1 MDWTKAKTILIIA
14 LIITDIFLIATYGGK
29 HNTEESGNEE
39 ALAAVLKSSNIY
51 VDAEK
56 IPKKHR
62 SMPALSVEYKGVS
75 ADETA
80 AFIESKNKKTEDE
93 SDKAYIEAA
102 GGFISYLGMNSE
114 NISDAQIVRKPAD
127 RENGG
132 ETVKVVF
139 GCEVDKLK
147 LDGSFMV
154 CTFTG
159 GEIVGFDSYWLEPG
173 EFSAKKQETIS
184 AAAALISYMAE
195 KEGTEEVRISD
206 IELVYWVNSA
216 SYDSMEAVT
225 DTALPTW
232 RITFENGESVYIE
245 AFGR

>member
-62 SMPALSVEYKGVS
+62 SKS
-75 ADETA
+75 
-80 AFIESKNKKTEDE
+80 EDE

-102 GGFISYLGMNSE
+102 GDFISYLGMNSE
-114 NISDAQIVRKPAD
+114 YISDAQIVRKPAD